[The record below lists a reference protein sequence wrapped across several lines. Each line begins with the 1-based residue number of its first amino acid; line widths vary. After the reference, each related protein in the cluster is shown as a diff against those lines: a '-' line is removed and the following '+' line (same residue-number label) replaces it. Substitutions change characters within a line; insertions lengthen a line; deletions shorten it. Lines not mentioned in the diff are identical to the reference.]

1 MTKYCSNCGE
11 KIKDNARFCEKCG
24 NDFSKDNIVQKSRKP
39 RKKRGC
45 LMSILIFIILGI
57 GTVFFAA
64 MQNDSIQKSVSGV
77 SDNSEY
83 ITLEEYNKIETG
95 MTYEEVAEIIGSK
108 GTVSSQVEMNGINN
122 TIITWYG
129 NGVAGSNANV
139 TFINN
144 EVQGKAQVGLK

>member
-1 MTKYCSNCGE
+1 
-11 KIKDNARFCEKCG
+11 
-24 NDFSKDNIVQKSRKP
+24 
-39 RKKRGC
+39 
-45 LMSILIFIILGI
+45 MSILIFIILGI

-95 MTYEEVAEIIGSK
+95 MTYEEVAEIVGSK